1 MASLD
6 LFDTPEENNDSVL
19 DATTY
24 KVPKIATTDEGA
36 LEEIQTEGFYNTL
49 KSYYSYREND
59 KKFNK
64 MSHADLLDYFYTD
77 RSWRTNNTVSMGM
90 DMSNVMGEDD
100 DKRLKEFAYISQT
113 YENLPSFWND
123 PNRNFGAWLVDNGGA
138 MIADPVNLI
147 GVGVGGQAA
156 KTAYKQAL
164 RVTLKNKIAGEL
176 NEQALK
182 ETSKQAQKAAM
193 GNAIIKGGLT
203 EGGINAVIAGGQ
215 DALLQT
221 TNIKAGIQ
229 DEYSVGRGA
238 ISTAAGFGFGTAFG
252 SAFAAGAFKLTNNSL
267 RKKSVQVLQ
276 EIEDKGRS
284 NISGAKLFDRLMPDD
299 NTPSLK
305 NKPAPKSTKEYINR
319 LNEGEITNVDK
330 PPLLSNNATKFIHP
344 STGKEISYE
353 GLIKYNIL
361 ETTER
366 LNKGKITFEQ
376 MKTEMKELG
385 ADPKKLEERA
395 NNAAYSDEFVK
406 LYVTMGSQKDAIK
419 TRHDIMGAI
428 GSESVNTKYHYTP
441 EEKMELIL
449 KFQEERKITEK
460 LLDVDSIMGTN
471 IARALSARNID
482 ADGTRVTKL
491 MATPEDPK
499 MLDLS
504 KGTAEQQWEF
514 IQAVGKLADRD
525 QIIRALQNSREVDKW
540 DLATEWVNNNLLSS
554 PDTHILNIVSGLV
567 QTQWKPATR
576 LLRGANMY
584 FRDADRAKVIMREA
598 LQTYLYQYVFLG
610 HALKRAAKSFREGRA
625 ILDSRQM
632 KHDSTMRQ
640 GQLQDLFDA
649 WGDAVSKTVGA
660 DGSTLGKIITGGF
673 RGTGRVISAPMRV
686 LSAGDEFLKSMMFK
700 ARMTSLINSRILKE
714 NPEFSVMSDT
724 KIQINKK
731 NFTDITYA
739 DKYKQRA
746 KEIEAE
752 FINENGSAVEI
763 DKTVNSRLN
772 SPLYD
777 AQEGSYTGNVGQI
790 NPDTGKLE
798 DKLTGSILRIAT
810 KHKALRVLG
819 LHFVNTPSNLLRW
832 SAQHLPFLGRFQ
844 FQMQHMLAE
853 KRLPNGKLRSEI
865 ARGLNPFRKKEYLNP
880 EAAAEA
886 KARIQMGWAL
896 WGTAIG
902 FAMSGKIT
910 GGGDRSYKKQRDKE
924 QNTGE
929 QPYSYKTDD
938 GRYISLNRLDPLM
951 MPFFIAA
958 DLVELMNKHLKYT
971 DDIDPAVQ
979 QDTTELVMG
988 VVATMTRN
996 LTSKFYTK
1004 NIIELANFFSSDEAM
1019 HSRRLDKMGSQVLSQ
1034 FVYKAFPLSGGL
1046 RYIDRVN
1053 DEWERELYTLNDRL
1067 QTLNPLDSKTSVMPR
1082 RNMFGEKIDRKNGW
1096 LFGLGGESGL
1106 WSSPFAMTNFKNTE
1120 TAKFIRERD
1129 FKYQQPVQ
1137 TIRIKGDST
1146 GGMNLKDIRNSKNQT
1161 AYDRMLEI
1169 KNNTVVDESGSIIYD
1184 KSYDGTHYTIAEYVE
1199 KMILDKNSEIYMHP
1213 KGTINGKDEQ
1223 AQVIIDFVKRIDRY
1237 SKQQMMSEF
1246 PEFAQRQKDVYENKD
1261 NKYRK
1266 HYETLETLAQ

>member
-267 RKKSVQVLQ
+267 RRKSVQVLQ

-525 QIIRALQNSREVDKW
+525 QIIRALQNSREVDRW
-540 DLATEWVNNNLLSS
+540 DLATEFVNNNLLSS

-763 DKTVNSRLN
+763 DKTVNARLN